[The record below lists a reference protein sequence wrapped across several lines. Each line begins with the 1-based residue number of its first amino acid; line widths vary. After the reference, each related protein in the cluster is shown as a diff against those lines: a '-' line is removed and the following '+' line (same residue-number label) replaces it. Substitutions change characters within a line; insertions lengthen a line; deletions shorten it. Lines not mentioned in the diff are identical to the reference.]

1 MLTAR
6 NVTAGHGR
14 CTILHAVNFA
24 VREGSVTAILAG
36 EGGGKTTLAAAICG
50 ILPVSAGQVIY
61 RGEDI
66 THSAL
71 HDRIGRGIS
80 YVPAGLR
87 LFPRL
92 SVLQNVQ
99 LGAAAVGPQNFHDS
113 LEFVSSL
120 FPQLKGCLDFPAGTL
135 PASVQRAVMVARG
148 VISAPRLLVLDQ
160 PSSGLNGEEIHH
172 LFHAISRVNRECA
185 TAVLLLEQRMFQA
198 LRLAESAYLLEK
210 GRITGERSALELL
223 ADRALQAEFLRG
235 AWQPEPKKA
244 AA

>member
-1 MLTAR
+1 MLTAN
-6 NVTAGHGR
+6 NVTAGYGR
-14 CTILHAVNFA
+14 CTILHGVSFA
-24 VREGSVTAILAG
+24 VRDGSVTAILAG
-36 EGGGKTTLAAAICG
+36 EDGGKTTLADAICG

-61 RGEDI
+61 LGEDI

-92 SVLQNVQ
+92 SLLQNMQ
-99 LGAAAVGPQNFHDS
+99 LGAAAVAPQDFRDG
-113 LEFVSSL
+113 LDFVLSL
-120 FPQLKGCLDFPAGTL
+120 FPQLKGCLGSPADML

-148 VISAPRLLVLDQ
+148 IISAPHLLVLDQ
-160 PSSGLNGEEIHH
+160 PSSGLNGEEIHQV
-172 LFHAISRVNRECA
+172 FHAISRVNGECG

-198 LRLAESAYLLEK
+198 LKLAESAYLLEK

-223 ADRALQAEFLRG
+223 ADRALQMEFLRG
-235 AWQPEPKKA
+235 VWQTLPKQA